1 MLETWPAVILTPLLV
16 KAAAISKGVAFV
28 ILAVLGIVM
37 ALYLILVS
45 L

>member
-1 MLETWPAVILTPLLV
+1 MLGMGSHPAVRQQGFHGG
-16 KAAAISKGVAFV
+16 GVAV
-28 ILAVLGIVM
+28 VLALLGIVM